1 MRPLS
6 QMSTRTSFFT
16 LSTLTIAGFT
26 ALAGQSF
33 AATITQAPEKE
44 TTPVKVETIAKGL
57 ANPWGLQ
64 FLPDGRMLVTERSGD
79 LHIVDNAGNVSKPV
93 AGVPEVRVSRQGG
106 LLDVRLAPDFEASGR
121 LFLSYS
127 EPQGGSKSGT
137 SVASAR
143 LALASDDSGTLEDVK
158 VIFRQS
164 PAINSGLHFGSR
176 VVIAKDGSLFITTGD
191 RGTMRDAAQDP
202 KIPIGA
208 VIRITPDGKPHPDNP
223 KKDGWAPE
231 IWSIGHRNIQG
242 AAIDPDT
249 GALWTVEHGARG
261 GDELNQPKPGLN
273 YGWPVITYGRD
284 YSGAKIGIGQ
294 KKEGM
299 EQPVYYWDPS
309 IAVSGLTIYDGD
321 MFPEWKGSFLIG
333 GLAGAQIAR
342 LELADGKVVS
352 EEKLL
357 AAEGY
362 RIRDVR
368 QGPEG
373 AIYAL
378 VDQRDGV
385 ILRLTPEK

>member
-16 LSTLTIAGFT
+16 RSTLTIAGFT